1 MAELLTIAKLISD
14 PALDTKVIA
23 GQSGLGRIVR
33 WAQTSESAEPWRW
46 LGNEELLMSLGL
58 NIPAEAQ
65 EQADFV
71 RKADAAG
78 IAGLIIGQDGLAP
91 ELTREMLQAADELTF
106 PVLSTGP
113 QTPFVVIARTVAAVT
128 TNQLNR
134 SVLLLS
140 RMYQE
145 AGSQNRK
152 GKRSGDWVEKLCSV
166 DIAVQDTMTGCPVIG
181 TLPTNAHRRHSL
193 STIRPTQLLVPA
205 DAQLDALLLVH
216 LKQIL
221 AVDANSLLQDAG
233 NAVAAAETSL
243 RLGLAGKL
251 GEHDIDGG
259 AWIAGEPGF
268 RVACAP
274 GKLLDAV
281 AMSLSLHGLMPL
293 ATSWKNNSI
302 AVVREK
308 DLPVLRTIASELQA
322 TFGLSSPQQRFAD
335 LEGAAQEAQ
344 GAIPSEPR
352 PGELV
357 EFSGLQVSLLARS
370 ASEAERI
377 VSMVLGPLAGSSNQV
392 AVYRDSLFALLD
404 RDLQWQHT
412 ANFLGIHRQT
422 LAYRIKQ
429 AELLTGRSVRKV
441 VDISDF
447 YLARKA
453 WPITQTGSARTNY
466 SG

>member
-46 LGNEELLMSLGL
+46 LGSEELLMALGL

-65 EQADFV
+65 EQADFI

-91 ELTREMLQAADELTF
+91 ELTTEMLQTADELAF

-152 GKRSGDWVEKLCSV
+152 GKRSGNWVEKLCSV
-166 DIAVQDTMTGCPVIG
+166 GIAVQDTMTGCPVIG
-181 TLPTNAHRRHSL
+181 MLPKNAHRRHSL

-251 GEHDIDGG
+251 SEQDIDGG

-268 RVACAP
+268 HVTCAP

-281 AMSLSLHGLMPL
+281 AMSLSLHGLAPL
-293 ATSWKNNSI
+293 ATSWKNNAI

-308 DLPVLRTIASELQA
+308 DLPVLRTIASELQ
-322 TFGLSSPQQRFAD
+322 TSFGLSSPQQRFAD

-344 GAIPSEPR
+344 SAIPPEPR
-352 PGELV
+352 PGALV

-377 VSMVLGPLAGSSNQV
+377 VSMVLGPLAGSSDQV
-392 AVYRDSLFALLD
+392 TVYRDSLFALLD

-453 WPITQTGSARTNY
+453 WPVVQAGSARTGS